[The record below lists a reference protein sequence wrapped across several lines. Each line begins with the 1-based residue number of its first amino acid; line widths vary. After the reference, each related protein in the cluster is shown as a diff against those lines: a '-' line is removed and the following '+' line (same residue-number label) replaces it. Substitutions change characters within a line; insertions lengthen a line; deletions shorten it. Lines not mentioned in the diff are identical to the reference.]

1 MNTVNKRK
9 VDLWEDEWEKQA
21 DIGSSQR
28 DPPNKAATY
37 TAILEQQH
45 EDLSQTCANL
55 ESTLALLT
63 TKLNGLQSTLS
74 EEQAKSEVRRQ
85 QHQQK
90 LAKSIE
96 RAMTNYMQK
105 QSGCLGTLHE
115 NQLDLDRLLYQHQI
129 LSTTL
134 NKLEAH
140 YEASLPSLNPIQSK
154 ELPENGLSDNKKRL
168 QDVLRVAK
176 LVAVHNRLE
185 ERYMKAKADTKA
197 YQAGSQVLEKEI
209 KKINGLPQIV
219 PILKS
224 TTESHLKEISNHQQC
239 QANLPLADMI
249 RRLGDLRIRTPLT
262 ASIQTKQNQHLHQTA
277 TRLKKIYR
285 GLLRQR
291 SNQQMLTYSYEV
303 EMKHLLSYKHA
314 LLAYQLDLS
323 KDQENGAFSHG
334 EDSDER
340 GEQQAVDTMGRI
352 KELLVTYQYKQRKSN
367 HHHQAPLDP
376 QIDIT
381 QMTDD
386 QVVKAIEKLVA
397 YETQWNKQWSEDV
410 NDNLDAIH
418 LLDKS
423 KQDLARTLFGD
434 SATRQ
439 TLNIKPKAYDDMQW
453 MLETMVND
461 LRNQA
466 DQLENESKVDDQ
478 LFRERRSFVSLFFT
492 DPFTFE
498 SKMDEHLDS
507 LAPRDS
513 IFDSLY

>member
-9 VDLWEDEWEKQA
+9 VNLWEDEWEKQA
-21 DIGSSQR
+21 DIGTSPR

-45 EDLSQTCANL
+45 EDLSQTCVQL

-63 TKLNGLQSTLS
+63 AKLNELQLTLS
-74 EEQAKSEVRRQ
+74 EEQVKSEVKRQ
-85 QHQQK
+85 QHQQR
-90 LAKSIE
+90 LAKSTE

-105 QSGCLGTLHE
+105 QNGCLGTLHE
-115 NQLDLDRLLYQHQI
+115 NQQDLSRLLYQHQV
-129 LSTTL
+129 LSATL

-140 YEASLPSLNPIQSK
+140 YESSLPSLNPIPL
-154 ELPENGLSDNKKRL
+154 EVPTENGSSDNEERL

-185 ERYMKAKADTKA
+185 ERYMKAKADTEA

-224 TTESHLKEISNHQQC
+224 TTESHLKEISNQQQC

-249 RRLGDLRIRTPLT
+249 QRLGDLRIRTPLV

-277 TRLKKIYR
+277 SRLKKIYR

-291 SNQQMLTYSYEV
+291 ANQQVLTYSYEV

-323 KDQENGAFSHG
+323 KDQENGSSAHV
-334 EDSDER
+334 EVSDER
-340 GEQQAVDTMGRI
+340 EGQQAMDRI
-352 KELLVTYQYKQRKSN
+352 KELLVTYQHNQRN
-367 HHHQAPLDP
+367 ATHHHQKPLDP
-376 QIDIT
+376 HIVIT
-381 QMTDD
+381 QLTDD
-386 QVVKAIEKLVA
+386 QVVKTIEKLIA

-439 TLNIKPKAYDDMQW
+439 TLNIKPKTYDDMQW
-453 MLETMVND
+453 MLESMVND
-461 LRNQA
+461 LRHQA

-478 LFRERRSFVSLFFT
+478 IFRDRRAFVSLFFT

-498 SKMDEHLDS
+498 SKMDDHLDS
-507 LAPRDS
+507 LAPRNS
-513 IFDSLY
+513 VFDSLY